1 MGAEI
6 GATTSIFPYDNNMS
20 KYLNATSR
28 DDLVVLADNILP
40 YLKADLEVYE
50 KPELFYDDVIDIDLS
65 LLEPICQWTFYA

>member
-28 DDLVVLADNILP
+28 EDLAVLADNI
-40 YLKADLEVYE
+40 YL
-50 KPELFYDDVIDIDLS
+50 I
-65 LLEPICQWTFYA
+65 